1 MQKVFT
7 WFVAV
12 AGCALLAVLVL
23 YAVSRSMPI
32 PADEAAALAK
42 LEEAPALPG
51 RNGGAALWL
60 LPYDVP
66 LEQAERVLAP
76 EVARFAATPVQSGE
90 EGLYFTVAIDAKR
103 LVAGVNLHEIQCRL
117 RDAGC
122 LQKVRVNLS
131 EFEHQAKIRSR
142 ISPRVAALDGYD
154 YFRNPFPPSLYSP
167 LPEYVAL
174 TRDLSVHAYAFARG
188 DTVSALQGVCRDAS
202 IARKLVASGDNLI
215 GSMIGVAMMDG
226 AGRLF
231 VEMLAELPP
240 DYRVPAQCLEVF
252 RADNAMASGI
262 CPTMMG
268 EGRYAVATS
277 RDALR
282 AEVDRRSGPY
292 SWFLAVE
299 KTVARNAPRATWYCE
314 RTAQDQILAD
324 QRLQRTSDNSPL
336 SLRCVANLTGCFM
349 ADVIPPDYNEYAW
362 RLQDAEMRQKLVATW
377 LWLRAGVDDTRPL
390 TDRLAS
396 RPQTL
401 KSAAREIQIS
411 ADGKA
416 LVVPMYESR
425 PEGDTWQLPI
435 ADWMNKPR
443 SQ

>member
-1 MQKVFT
+1 MQKVFA
-7 WFVAV
+7 WFLALACCV
-12 AGCALLAVLVL
+12 LLAVLGL
-23 YAVSRSMPI
+23 YVVSRLMPI
-32 PADEAAALAK
+32 PVDEAAALAK

-66 LEQAERVLAP
+66 AEQAEHVLAP
-76 EVARFAATPVQSGE
+76 EVARFAAMRVQSGE
-90 EGLYFTVAIDAKR
+90 QDIFLGLDIDAER
-103 LVAGVNLHEIQCRL
+103 LVADVNLHEIQCRL

-122 LQKVRVNLS
+122 LQRVRVNLS
-131 EFEHQAKIRSR
+131 EFEHQAKLRSR

-188 DTVSALQGVCRDAS
+188 DTASALQGVCRDAS

-231 VEMLAELPP
+231 VEMLTELPP

-268 EGRYAVATS
+268 EGRYAIATARS
-277 RDALR
+277 ALQ
-282 AEVDRRSGPY
+282 AEVGRHSRPY
-292 SWFLAVE
+292 SWFLDVE
-299 KTVARNAPRATWYCE
+299 KTVARSAPRATWYCE
-314 RTAQDQILAD
+314 KTAQRQILTD
-324 QRLQRTSDNSPL
+324 QPLQQTSDNSPL
-336 SLRCVANLTGCFM
+336 SLRCLANQTGCFM
-349 ADVIPPDYNEYAW
+349 TDVIPPDYNEYAW

-377 LWLRAGVDDTRPL
+377 LWLRANAGDTRPL
-390 TDRLAS
+390 ADRLAS
-396 RPQTL
+396 RPQAL
-401 KSAAREIQIS
+401 KSAAREIRIS

-416 LVVPMYESR
+416 LLAPMYESR

-435 ADWMNKPR
+435 ADWMNQPG
-443 SQ
+443 